1 MAQVQSQVGEPGLSN
16 GANPRKWAGKWAS
29 SAGKGLKEAGKRV
42 SLGGGGGGCAQH
54 KSSLTCFL
62 VLVFPVLNLI

>member
-1 MAQVQSQVGEPGLSN
+1 MRVAKVRSQVGEPGLSN

-42 SLGGGGGGCAQH
+42 SFGVGGVH
-54 KSSLTCFL
+54 SINHLLPVFSS
-62 VLVFPVLNLI
+62 